1 MSDVLQ
7 KAVARLHEHAG
18 SMLVAPVLAGDMD
31 ALGLLR
37 ASIEAQTQ
45 ATALVSLAAER
56 AREDGFSWQ
65 DIGDVLGVTRQA
77 AFQRFGRPTDPRTGE
92 PMNTTPL
99 PEAMNLAGTVID
111 ALSHGRWE
119 DVTARFDATMRDR
132 VSEEALAAAWVQ
144 VIATSG
150 AYQSRGPAEAT
161 RAADFT
167 VTDTPLAFEAGEFT
181 ARISFRDDHTI
192 AGLFI
197 LPAHTAA

>member
-1 MSDVLQ
+1 
-7 KAVARLHEHAG
+7 
-18 SMLVAPVLAGDMD
+18 MLAMPVLTSDLD
-31 ALGLLR
+31 ALDVLR
-37 ASIEAQTQ
+37 ASIEAQAQ

-56 AREDGFSWQ
+56 ARRDGFSWQ

-99 PEAMNLAGTVID
+99 PEATELAGTVID
-111 ALSHGRWE
+111 ALSHSRWA

-132 VSEEALAAAWVQ
+132 LSEEALAAAWSQ
-144 VIATSG
+144 VIASSG
-150 AYQSRGPAEAT
+150 AYESRGQTEAT

-181 ARISFRDDHTI
+181 ARISFRDDRTI

-197 LPAHTAA
+197 LPA